1 MSHTQAIKNQGDKN
15 YEILRQQME
24 QQANTLKN
32 IQATASEQAQKIEEQ
47 GRTIE
52 QQGRIIEQQGQEI
65 EELRREVN
73 SLMEMAVPSSVVVV
87 QRGDYARRW
96 RGFFLRGRGYRMG

>member
-1 MSHTQAIKNQGDKN
+1 
-15 YEILRQQME
+15 ME
-24 QQANTLKN
+24 QQANALKN
-32 IQATASEQAQKIEEQ
+32 IQGTASEQAQKIEEQ

-52 QQGRIIEQQGQEI
+52 QQGQEI

-73 SLMEMAVPSSVVVV
+73 SIKEMAVPSSVVVV

-96 RGFFLRGRGYRMG
+96 RGVFFAGAWLPHG